1 MGCNQ
6 IRLLQSLPVL
16 CQRLSP
22 SSRRTQGQA
31 CSLSVSEGESE
42 QSPKHSRSS
51 KLHLPWRTRHRWT
64 GRYEAHLWDKSWWN
78 QSQNKK
84 GRQGRAVGFPGVYP
98 NIEVLQDIITMAGGK
113 LELAASLATNT
124 STSAPRVLKKKLQQL
139 TTWQPSSTGV

>member
-1 MGCNQ
+1 MSQGHKVDG
-6 IRLLQSLPVL
+6 LQPNSAVAIAPSTLPAAEPEQPQNSRAGVL
-16 CQRLSP
+16 VECQR
-22 SSRRTQGQA
+22 R
-31 CSLSVSEGESE
+31 GE
-42 QSPKHSRSS
+42 
-51 KLHLPWRTRHRWT
+51 HRWT

-124 STSAPRVLKKKLQQL
+124 STSAPTVLKKKLQQL